1 MSASLPQGSDDYR
14 HSSSKPSISLNAE
27 TIRVYISAVV
37 MRVRERVTID
47 TIRPLPMFLGLSGPA
62 FCVSAGAFTPP
73 TRHMDR
79 TAPEKIRSRIRL
91 NFAFFLSNYA
101 LLTCGVA
108 IVVALLHP
116 GMLIFLGLLW
126 GLWSLHEFMI
136 SNELIVFGKNISS
149 GMSIPQRSLLLSA
162 LSAFVIIWKC
172 LAPFVVVV
180 VVSSL
185 MIVSHSIMRDPK
197 HIESSNEFRRRGAAD
212 SDEEGGASDDSGEL
226 VERGDVI

>member
-1 MSASLPQGSDDYR
+1 
-14 HSSSKPSISLNAE
+14 
-27 TIRVYISAVV
+27 

-212 SDEEGGASDDSGEL
+212 SDEEGGVSDDSGEL